1 MLYDF
6 VKRLTSSQK
15 GLIFL
20 AIDLA
25 MVIVSFFVARYFLS
39 DALFGA
45 VGLFPYLLVMCVL
58 GVAGSAAL
66 GLHRL
71 KLNAY
76 EVRGILET
84 GFLGFLTAV
93 GGLFLI
99 VSKTGAVELRFAVVF
114 ALSFFSLSVL
124 FRLILRQI
132 VIWIYLSGQPT
143 KAVLIYGAG
152 QTGNQLALMLFADET
167 MHPVA
172 FIDDSPTIVSNHLAG
187 LRVYAPDHIPDLVE
201 KYKVEMII
209 LAMPTHSRAEQARL
223 ARELRKYGCDV
234 RILPRFSQMVST
246 HFVPKANAFFE
257 FEDFLG
263 RTGFGD
269 NLSGVDEVYSG
280 QTILVTGAG
289 GSIGTEICRQLLQCE
304 PKKIILL
311 DHSEYALFKIN
322 KELEEIRGATEL
334 QPILGSI
341 CEESLVKRVFTT
353 EQIDVVFHAAAYKH
367 LPLVE
372 DNAIEGLRNNV
383 IGTQI
388 VANFS
393 RTFGVNRFILI
404 STDKAVRPTS
414 AMGATKRLAEQ
425 VIQNMAAG
433 QNKTLFSLVRFG
445 NVLGSSG
452 SVVPVFEEQIAC
464 GGPVTVTHTD
474 VTRYFMTINEAT
486 RLVLIAGSF
495 SRGGDLFVLDMGKPV
510 SIFQIAQQMIEGAGL
525 TVRDAD
531 NPEGDIEI
539 QITGLRPGE
548 KMTEELLI
556 GSAELSTPHQKIKRA
571 KEGHVSADEMAAVIA
586 SIEEVLERYDPAA
599 ATAIVGD
606 VIAHERNI
614 CTKP

>member
-1 MLYDF
+1 MLYDL

-20 AIDLA
+20 TIDLA
-25 MVIVSFFVARYFLS
+25 MVVVSFFAARYFLS
-39 DALFGA
+39 DALSA
-45 VGLFPYLLVMCVL
+45 AISLFPDLLVMCIL
-58 GVAGSAAL
+58 GIAGSAAL

-84 GFLGFLTAV
+84 GFLGCLTGL
-93 GGLFLI
+93 GGLVFIL
-99 VSKTGAVELRFAVVF
+99 VRTGVAEQRFAVVF
-114 ALSFFSLSVL
+114 ALSFFALSVL

-132 VIWIYLSGQPT
+132 VIWIYLGGQPT

-167 MHPVA
+167 MNPVA
-172 FIDDSPTIVSNHLAG
+172 FVDDSPTIKTKNLAG
-187 LRVYAPDHIPDLVE
+187 LRVYAPEHIPELIE
-201 KYKVEMII
+201 RYKVEMII
-209 LAMPTHSRAEQARL
+209 LAMPAHSRAEQARL
-223 ARELRKYGCDV
+223 ARELRKHGCDV

-246 HFVPKANAFFE
+246 HFVPKANTFFE

-269 NLSGVDEVYSG
+269 NLPGVDEVYSG

-304 PKKIILL
+304 PNKIILL
-311 DHSEYALFKIN
+311 DHSEYALFKIS
-322 KELEEIRGATEL
+322 KELEEIRGTTEL

-341 CEESLVKRVFTT
+341 CEEALVKRIFTDN
-353 EQIDVVFHAAAYKH
+353 QIDVVFHAAAYKH

-383 IGTQI
+383 IGTRI
-388 VANFS
+388 VANLS
-393 RTFGVNRFILI
+393 RDFGAKRFILI
-404 STDKAVRPTS
+404 STDKAVRPSS
-414 AMGATKRLAEQ
+414 AMGASKRLAEQ
-425 VIQNMAAG
+425 VIQDLAAG
-433 QNKTLFSLVRFG
+433 QTKTLFSLVRFG

-452 SVVPVFEEQIAC
+452 SVVPVFEEQIAY

-510 SIFQIAQQMIEGAGL
+510 SILQIARQMIEGAGL
-525 TVRDAD
+525 TVKDAD
-531 NPEGDIEI
+531 TPDGDIEI
-539 QITGLRPGE
+539 EITGLRPGE
-548 KMTEELLI
+548 KITEELLI
-556 GSAELSTPHQKIKRA
+556 GSAELSTPHEKIKRV
-571 KEGHVSADEMAAVIA
+571 KESYVSAQELAAVIS
-586 SIEEVLERYDPAA
+586 SIEEVLDRYDPMA
-599 ATAIVGD
+599 ATEILSG
-606 VIAHERNI
+606 VIAHERNGHA
-614 CTKP
+614 KL